1 MARPADEAVKD
12 TEFLPAFPVW
22 QTAIPGQ
29 TGETNRKGLNRR
41 KRNNEGTKVDRRKH
55 PYTENCDIVY
65 PVKCGGQRP
74 EERKTASPVFAY
86 WEGKTGRVEGRVKKK
101 ESGSEKPCGS
111 EREALEHEEGS
122 GTTGFEGSMQ
132 GERERSG
139 QAECEAGSG
148 DAVPAGET
156 VQKSSTRQKLEQT
169 GQAECEAGSGNAAP
183 AGEPAQKRS
192 TRRKQEQTGQA
203 EREAG
208 SKGSPPAGE
217 PAQKRSMRQ
226 KLEQTGQAERKPG
239 CRDAA
244 PAGKPAQKRSTRRKQ
259 EQTGQP
265 ERESGCRGSPPAP
278 AGEPAQKHSAR
289 RKQEQIGQAEREPG
303 CRGSPPAV
311 ADAEEVLAALT
322 RILRGEEEAKTS
334 EVLRAAE
341 LLGRQYGLFG
351 DREGAPAEPPKIVM
365 DVPGREE
372 KQ

>member
-1 MARPADEAVKD
+1 MAHPEDEAVKD
-12 TEFLPAFPVW
+12 MEFLPAFPAW

-29 TGETNRKGLNRR
+29 TGETDRKGLNRR
-41 KRNNEGTKVDRRKH
+41 KRNNEETTGDRRKH
-55 PYTENCDIVY
+55 PYTEKCDIVY

-74 EERKTASPVFAY
+74 EEQKTASPVFAY

-122 GTTGFEGSMQ
+122 
-132 GERERSG
+132 R
-139 QAECEAGSG
+139 
-148 DAVPAGET
+148 D
-156 VQKSSTRQKLEQT
+156 
-169 GQAECEAGSGNAAP
+169 AAP

-192 TRRKQEQTGQA
+192 TRRKQEQTGQ
-203 EREAG
+203 
-208 SKGSPPAGE
+208 
-217 PAQKRSMRQ
+217 
-226 KLEQTGQAERKPG
+226 
-239 CRDAA
+239 
-244 PAGKPAQKRSTRRKQ
+244 
-259 EQTGQP
+259 P
-265 ERESGCRGSPPAP
+265 ERELGCRGSPPAP
-278 AGEPAQKHSAR
+278 AGEPAQKRSAR
-289 RKQEQIGQAEREPG
+289 RKQEQTGQPERELGCRGSPPAPAGEPAQKRSARRKQEQTGQPGREPG
-303 CRGSPPAV
+303 CRGAPPAV

-341 LLGRQYGLFG
+341 LLGRQYGLFD